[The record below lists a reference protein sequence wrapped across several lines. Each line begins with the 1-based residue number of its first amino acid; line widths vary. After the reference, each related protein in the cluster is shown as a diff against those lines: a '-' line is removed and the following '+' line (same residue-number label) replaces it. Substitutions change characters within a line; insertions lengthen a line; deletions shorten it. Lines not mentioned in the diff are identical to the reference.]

1 MKEWLKK
8 MNSVGWIL
16 PAFVVAAGV
25 AFTLSDYTAPVYE
38 VQAAVDGQASDE
50 TPEDKTAEQAKGNFD
65 LADGFYMGTG
75 VGFAGNIKVSVEI
88 RDKSIVG
95 IDILEV
101 EADDE
106 AFFNRAKGVIERI
119 LQSQSLDVDVVSG
132 ATYSSRGIINAVKNA
147 LTGEEDQSTTASS
160 GAASGSGGS
169 LSVSTVQDAD
179 GYRDGTYYGSGTGF
193 AGTVTVK
200 VFISGGKIAS
210 IDVTSHSDGTSYMNQ
225 ASALLAS
232 ILATQSTNVDTVSG
246 ATYSSVGL
254 IEAVRN
260 ALAQAAISSTG
271 NGAQTPN
278 ENSGDD
284 ASAVPTGKIPY
295 LDGIYYG
302 TAEGYMGDIT
312 VAVVIQDKTIKAIL
326 ITEADGEDEAY
337 LNRAKTLVA
346 NVLKTQSTDVDL
358 ISGATYS
365 SRGIL
370 EAIKAALAE
379 ADKVTNGGAD
389 EPVTPD
395 HPDDSDNPD
404 TPDTPDAPDNPD
416 NPPDNEGTIYRNGTY
431 LCIAACVPDE
441 DEDFEP
447 YDLQMNVTIEN
458 DRIVAITDI
467 VGIGD
472 AYDSANDSYIQRA
485 ANGTSRAI
493 GVVPQILEKGLPE
506 DIDVVSRATCSSNSI
521 IEACRK
527 ALEEAKLIVED
538 ANK

>member
-200 VFISGGKIAS
+200 VVISGGKIAS

-232 ILATQSTNVDTVSG
+232 IIATQSTNVDTVSG

-271 NGAQTPN
+271 NSAQTPN
-278 ENSGDD
+278 GNSGDD

-389 EPVTPD
+389 EPVAPD

-404 TPDTPDAPDNPD
+404 TPDTPDNPD

-431 LCIAACVPDE
+431 LCTAACVPDE